1 MKERIYKS
9 FLILMVSLTLWS
21 GPIAQNEIR
30 RLLEELIKTSAT
42 QKQELDEE
50 EIDSKNLK
58 DESTR

>member
-1 MKERIYKS
+1 MKKRIYKS

-21 GPIAQNEIR
+21 GPITQNEIR

-42 QKQELDEE
+42 QEQELDEE
-50 EIDSKNLK
+50 EIDSENLK